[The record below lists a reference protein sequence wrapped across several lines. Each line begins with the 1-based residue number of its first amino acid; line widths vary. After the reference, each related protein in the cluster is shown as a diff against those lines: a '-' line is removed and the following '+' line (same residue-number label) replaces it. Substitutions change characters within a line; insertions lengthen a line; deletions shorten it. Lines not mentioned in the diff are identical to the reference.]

1 MSKKNLFCSIDDLI
15 NEADVE
21 QIFTRRLI
29 EYIGYKDPQIRP
41 KNSLTELAVG
51 EMRGSEALYRPDFA
65 VKIKSVVRWIFEVK
79 SPNENI
85 DSHVKQPREYCR
97 LINGQYRTENPV
109 QYFVLSNGSRTRL
122 YQWDVNEPILELD
135 FGDVSESNE
144 KFKQFISFLL
154 PNNFSTSSDDY
165 STADIDVHRLEK
177 RSLEEVN
184 AAFAWCHQEI
194 YRKDNINQAAAFTEF
209 VKVVFLKL
217 LSDRKMRDK
226 YPNFVVEEAIDV
238 PADEVNFSTKWIESQ
253 EKQISNPLDTIQFRN
268 FIQEMELE
276 IGTGQRRR
284 IFDKDEKIN
293 LTPETIRSVVKK
305 IENTYLF
312 GIDADLNGRLFET
325 FLNATMRGRSL
336 GQYFTPRS
344 IAKLGTKLAMIRVYT
359 SLPDGSRHT
368 DVVLDGCC
376 GTGGFLIEALAIM
389 WDKINKNDS
398 LEDNQKDV
406 LRTQVANEYI
416 YGVDIGRE
424 PPLAR
429 IARLN
434 MYLHGDGG
442 SSIFQTDLLDKE
454 IRDGETD
461 SIEIKT
467 EKEKLRNLFKERGF
481 ADVVLTNPPFAKK
494 YERKTEREAMILDEY
509 RIAENKGGGKRPS
522 LKSSLMFIERY
533 CDLLKIE
540 GRLVTIIDDG
550 ILSAKNY
557 RWIRDFIREKFII
570 KAVISLPGDA
580 FQRSNARVK
589 TSLIVL
595 EKRNPNVAQNQ
606 PSVFMY
612 GCQYIGV
619 DDPSRQRTL
628 PIDKVNREEATKE
641 IQLVATEYTDFLSGK
656 GNPEYIVPANKI
668 KDRLDVKSCLMSTG
682 RNVSKWRSQEIEVY
696 SLSDLAELKQFDEK
710 DIIITSNH
718 DDFVT
723 YLRVRYD
730 GFAEAG
736 DEIIASDTQYSQ
748 LFRIRRGDIVISDIA
763 ATYGSVAIVPKE
775 LDGCVVT
782 TEYTVLQ
789 PKEDVSPLVVWMLLR
804 SPEARADML
813 LLATGANRTRV
824 KWEKIKDLNLPM
836 PASKDSEAV
845 VQKLKD
851 AEQSERNAL
860 KLRKQAQK
868 MLESPFELNN
878 EEAQAV
884 LRAFKPPK

>member
-1 MSKKNLFCSIDDLI
+1 MSKTNLFCSLDDLI

-21 QIFTRRLI
+21 QIFARRLI
-29 EYIGYKDPQIRP
+29 EHIGYEDHQIRP

-51 EMRGSEALYRPDFA
+51 EIQGTEAQYRPDFA
-65 VKIKSVVRWIFEVK
+65 VKIKNQVRWILEAK
-79 SPNENI
+79 SPSENL
-85 DSHVKQPREYCR
+85 DRHVKQPREYCC
-97 LINGQYRTENPV
+97 LINGQYHTENPV
-109 QYFVLSNGSRTRL
+109 HYFVLSNGIKTRL
-122 YQWDVNEPILELD
+122 YQWDVNDPILELD
-135 FGDVSESNE
+135 FEDIVDTNE
-144 KFKQFISFLL
+144 KFGRLVSRL
-154 PNNFSTSSDDY
+154 SSDSFSPSSADY
-165 STADIDVHRLEK
+165 STTNTDIHRLEK
-177 RSLEEVN
+177 RSLEDVN

-194 YRKDNINQAAAFTEF
+194 YKKDNINQAAAFTEF

-217 LSDRKMRDK
+217 LSDRKMRDT

-253 EKQISNPLDTIQFRN
+253 EKQLSNPLDTIQFRN

-284 IFDKDEKIN
+284 IFDPDERIN
-293 LTPETIRSVVKK
+293 LTPETVRSVVKK
-305 IENTYLF
+305 VENIYLF

-325 FLNATMRGRSL
+325 FLNATMRGRDL

-344 IAKLGTKLAMIRVYT
+344 IAKLGTKLAMIKVYT
-359 SLPDGSRHT
+359 PLPDGRRHT

-376 GTGGFLIEALAIM
+376 GTGGFLIEALAVM
-389 WDKINKNDS
+389 WDKMNRNDS
-398 LEDNQKDV
+398 LEENKKNT
-406 LRTQVANEYI
+406 LRRQIANEHI

-442 SSIFQTDLLDKE
+442 SSIFQTDLLDKK
-454 IRDGETD
+454 IQDVGTD
-461 SIEIKT
+461 SVEIKT
-467 EKEKLRNLFKERGF
+467 EKGKLRDLFGEQGF
-481 ADVVLTNPPFAKK
+481 ADVVLTNPPFAKQ

-533 CDLLKIE
+533 YDLLKIA

-550 ILSAKNY
+550 ILSGRNY
-557 RWIRDFIREKFII
+557 QWVRDFIREKFII

-589 TSLIVL
+589 TSLIIL
-595 EKRNPNVAQNQ
+595 EKRAPNTAQNQ

-612 GCQYIGV
+612 GCQYVGV

-628 PIDKVNREEATKE
+628 PIDKVNRDEATKE
-641 IQLVATEYTDFLSGK
+641 IQRVATKYTNFLAGK
-656 GNPEYIVPANKI
+656 GNPKYIVPASKV

-682 RNVSKWRSQEIEVY
+682 RNVSKWRSQGIEVC
-696 SLSDLAELKQFDEK
+696 SLSDLVELKQFDEK
-710 DIIITSNH
+710 DIIITANY

-736 DEIIASDTQYSQ
+736 DEIITSDTQYSQ

-763 ATYGSVAIVPKE
+763 ASHGSVAIVPKE

-804 SPEARADML
+804 SPTARADML

-824 KWEKIKDLNLPM
+824 KWEKIKDLNLPR
-836 PASKDSEAV
+836 PASEDSEAV

-851 AEQSERNAL
+851 AERAERNAL
-860 KLRKQAQK
+860 KLRKQAKK
-868 MLESPFELNN
+868 MLESPLELDS